1 MSEVVRNPEDRFS
14 HNEAHILQENYGL
27 DKVEVRDN
35 GTGIKQSSILLVAKR
50 YHTSKILSFADL
62 EQLVTYG
69 FRGEALG
76 RYSVNVLCHE
86 KTCLWCF

>member
-1 MSEVVRNPEDRFS
+1 MSCSAF
-14 HNEAHILQENYGL
+14 ITQFQENYGL

-35 GTGIKQSSILLVAKR
+35 GSGIKQSSIPLVAKR
-50 YHTSKILSFADL
+50 YHTSKISSFTDL

-76 RYSVNVLCHE
+76 KNS
-86 KTCLWCF
+86 KTLINLDT